1 MNLGYYNDVPNVNVT
16 PEMRNKYYF
25 QRNNNYV
32 SNEKDYNKPINGIKV
47 IKNNYKRDLCEEI
60 NSSNTIKIHCN
71 ECDSELEIAEEDTHI
86 GWMGARFINCPCC
99 GEEAM
104 VDELDGITLTKDN
117 LEFPVH
123 FIRTTKGLRHI
134 VEVNSDEIIKE
145 IQRGI
150 TYFRIH
156 KDEYYWYT
164 SHGDLFLIV
173 FRYSGDEEYF
183 VMVTKDF
190 YETYIPF
197 EKEDYE

>member
-1 MNLGYYNDVPNVNVT
+1 M
-16 PEMRNKYYF
+16 
-25 QRNNNYV
+25 
-32 SNEKDYNKPINGIKV
+32 KV
-47 IKNNYKRDLCEEI
+47 LKNNYSSEEI
-60 NSSNTIKIHCN
+60 TKEVKPYVLTINCDK
-71 ECDSELEIAEEDTHI
+71 CDSELEITEEDTHI
-86 GWMGARFINCPCC
+86 GWMGARFISCPCC

-123 FIRTTKGLRHI
+123 FNRTTKGLRHV

-150 TYFRIH
+150 TYFRRH

>member
-1 MNLGYYNDVPNVNVT
+1 
-16 PEMRNKYYF
+16 
-25 QRNNNYV
+25 
-32 SNEKDYNKPINGIKV
+32 
-47 IKNNYKRDLCEEI
+47 
-60 NSSNTIKIHCN
+60 
-71 ECDSELEIAEEDTHI
+71 
-86 GWMGARFINCPCC
+86 MGARFITCPCC
-99 GEEAM
+99 GEETI

-123 FIRTTKGLRHI
+123 FIRTTKGLRHV

-145 IQRGI
+145 IQRAI
-150 TYFRIH
+150 TYFREH

-197 EKEDYE
+197 EDKDYE